1 MVGAVW
7 LVLVGVTAVWLAID
21 RHPPE
26 WDYAN
31 HLERAVLCWRG
42 LVTGDVAAVLGRSS
56 FYPPLVPCLAGL
68 LFRVLPS
75 DAAFGQIVVLAFLGL
90 GMAATYV
97 LARRWASGGG
107 AVVAAVLVGTAPF
120 AVQLTLRFQLDVPLM
135 AMVVVA
141 LETLLRAQ
149 GFKRVGWSLAVGII
163 VGLGLLTKP
172 PFLVYV
178 TPAII
183 LSVLAVR
190 TRDAVW
196 NTMAATL
203 VTLIIAV
210 PWYGPRI
217 LGIPMQVHSRSFK
230 QAAES
235 GLPDALS
242 ATSLAYYPLNFAAQF
257 GVVGVAMF
265 MVGLVVVL
273 GRGYWY
279 VLAGLAPLVAFFLI
293 QNKQLRYTLPLLPLA
308 AVAAGIGFSALPRS
322 VRAFTGAL
330 VAVAAAVQ
338 VSSTLFA
345 VPPALSVPLVGIRLT
360 EPSPPSRAAWQ
371 QRPILSL
378 IARDASGRDAMVSVP
393 PNSAWFSIANFRYYA
408 VRDDLPLRFMR
419 AWDDEPLGVD
429 YMILKTGDVGP
440 PWTAE
445 RPRRIVARLAADRH
459 LNVAFPVIGEFPLPD
474 GSRATVRA
482 RRLPVVSG
490 AADTL
495 ARALAGALRQRAADV
510 ARDVE
515 GLEVAVEPGDAIQ
528 QGRARRVVV
537 SATAATLGDTRRR
550 GVALLRAHDLRLVL
564 EDLVFNAS
572 SLMAEGRLD
581 PLDLGRLRLER
592 LSVTADDFHAFLAA
606 GKDRGRTQVAFDRGF
621 ADVRMEL
628 PGPDISARVRFVP
641 ASDRPFALA
650 ADRVRVGG
658 VPVPSL
664 LVGGGSSSSSVNDR
678 SRAAAA
684 NRGTNLMTFLSRS
697 RFIASTFF
705 MRCSSTNGPFFSDLV
720 IV

>member
-7 LVLVGVTAVWLAID
+7 LVLVGVTAMWLAID

-68 LFRVLPS
+68 LFRVMPS

-97 LARRWASGGG
+97 LARQWANGGG
-107 AVVAAVLVGTAPF
+107 AVVAAVLVGTAPLV
-120 AVQLTLRFQLDVPLM
+120 VQLTLRFQLDVPLM

-141 LETLLRAQ
+141 LETLLRTQ
-149 GFKRVGWSLAVGII
+149 GFKRAGWSLAVGII

-172 PFLVYV
+172 PFVVYV
-178 TPAII
+178 APAII

-217 LGIPMQVHSRSFK
+217 LGIPMQVQSRSFK

-459 LNVAFPVIGEFPLPD
+459 LDAAFPVIGEFPLPD

-664 LVGGGSSSSSVNDR
+664 LVGWVMNVIDPSRGIAARLPFPVEVARIEIVPAGLQVGGS
-678 SRAAAA
+678 
-684 NRGTNLMTFLSRS
+684 
-697 RFIASTFF
+697 
-705 MRCSSTNGPFFSDLV
+705 
-720 IV
+720 